1 MYLSKSR
8 HGVGREVILVKFL
21 HQYNSLFLFETV
33 CFKKQLRRKIFYN
46 YSPVVQ
52 ILAFSYNFWRFLRK
66 STSKSGNTMKS
77 GNLGILAISTA
88 LPDDSNSKSPK
99 IGQKRQNQ

>member
-46 YSPVVQ
+46 YSPVVL
-52 ILAFSYNFWRFLRK
+52 IKLPK
-66 STSKSGNTMKS
+66 
-77 GNLGILAISTA
+77 GILRQLHNLTVVA
-88 LPDDSNSKSPK
+88 LFMKMK
-99 IGQKRQNQ
+99 QNMTEWSC